1 MMASHPTNASMANHD
16 QPSTQPTCQ
25 NCGTSTTPLWR
36 RDELGSVLC
45 NACGLF
51 LKLHGRPRPISLKT
65 DVIKSRNRVKT
76 MRPDMQMKKKS
87 LPAAATP
94 MNHNGMHM
102 QTHDATSTAMAAVA
116 RANQGRPNGHMG
128 DNNSP
133 VSRTTTPSMYDPHL
147 PVFQGM
153 DPNQFQSPSL
163 PQYSI
168 PGGSPGRSGSPVNG
182 EPETREQLIAANA
195 SLKTRVS
202 ELDLIN
208 ELYRG
213 RLTQLEADSQAQDNF
228 RHAAE
233 QAQKNEAHERAMREE
248 MQRQL
253 EDSHRRENILKRRL
267 DEIEQEL
274 KEANDKV
281 DDLEHAE
288 SDRPAKKQRLDE
300 RMQHDDFHLP
310 EFHHVEMQHSDIQNA
325 EMPNMDMQHAEVH
338 HVEAHP
344 ADIQHTEDHSAG
356 VQGSEI
362 QDAEIPDTGM
372 PDADI
377 QGTELQGAD
386 IQSSEIQGEEN
397 QATEAENLDPQMTDP
412 QMTEPQMAEPQ
423 MAEPQM
429 ADPQLHE
436 PQMAEPQMAEP
447 QMAEPQMAEPQMAE
461 PQMTEAH
468 TEELQIAELQNAEPQ
483 AEELQNE
490 EPQAEE
496 LQAAVTETAEPQVTN
511 THATEMENEEVENGD
526 AQHGEL
532 QSEGN
537 AEAPIVAD
545 TANIAEDARE
555 AVQDETMAEADMT
568 ADSEAAR
575 PEAESLPLSS

>member
-16 QPSTQPTCQ
+16 QPSSQPTCQ

-36 RDELGSVLC
+36 RDEMGSVLC

-76 MRPDMQMKKKS
+76 MRPDMQMKKKVSRDPSRLPFLDRSHNGFFPDYVCLEQS

-102 QTHDATSTAMAAVA
+102 QHDATSTAMAAVA

-163 PQYSI
+163 PQYPI
-168 PGGSPGRSGSPVNG
+168 TGGSPGRSGSPVNG

-213 RLTQLEADSQAQDNF
+213 RLTQLEADSQAQDNY

-233 QAQKNEAHERAMREE
+233 QAQKNEAHERALREE
-248 MQRQL
+248 IQRQL

-274 KEANDKV
+274 GEANDRV
-281 DDLEHAE
+281 DLLEHAD
-288 SDRPAKKQRLDE
+288 SDRPLKRARLDE
-300 RMQHDDFHLP
+300 RVQHDEYQLP
-310 EFHHVEMQHSDIQNA
+310 EFHDAEMQNSDMQHA
-325 EMPNMDMQHAEVH
+325 EMPNMEMQH
-338 HVEAHP
+338 VE
-344 ADIQHTEDHSAG
+344 T
-356 VQGSEI
+356 
-362 QDAEIPDTGM
+362 
-372 PDADI
+372 
-377 QGTELQGAD
+377 QGAD
-386 IQSSEIQGEEN
+386 IQHSEVQGADAEAAPIQDADMAHADLQVAET
-397 QATEAENLDPQMTDP
+397 QAAEPHISEAQMPEPQM
-412 QMTEPQMAEPQ
+412 QEPQMAEPQ

-429 ADPQLHE
+429 GE
-436 PQMAEPQMAEP
+436 PEMAEPQMAEP
-447 QMAEPQMAEPQMAE
+447 QMVEPHMSEANMSEAQMSEPQMS
-461 PQMTEAH
+461 
-468 TEELQIAELQNAEPQ
+468 
-483 AEELQNE
+483 
-490 EPQAEE
+490 E
-496 LQAAVTETAEPQVTN
+496 LQAAVTEAVEQQTAEQQLSELQATETEVAETETAEPLAANAEGAEAHTGQVP
-511 THATEMENEEVENGD
+511 NED
-526 AQHGEL
+526 AQHGDHGE
-532 QSEGN
+532 QKDEGN
-537 AEAPIVAD
+537 PDVSDVAQTTDVAEGAP
-545 TANIAEDARE
+545 E
-555 AVQDETMAEADMT
+555 AVQDETMAEAAMS
-568 ADSEAAR
+568 AESAAAE
-575 PEAESLPLSS
+575 PEAESVPLSS

>member
-36 RDELGSVLC
+36 RDEMGSVLC

-76 MRPDMQMKKKS
+76 MRPDMQMKKKVSRDPSRLQFLDRSHNGFFPDYVCLEQS

-102 QTHDATSTAMAAVA
+102 QSHDATSTAMAAVA

-163 PQYSI
+163 PQYPI

-213 RLTQLEADSQAQDNF
+213 RLTQLEADSQAQDNY

-248 MQRQL
+248 LQRQL
-253 EDSHRRENILKRRL
+253 EDSHRRENNLKRRL

-274 KEANDKV
+274 GEANDRV
-281 DDLEHAE
+281 DLLEHAE
-288 SDRPAKKQRLDE
+288 SDRPLKRARMDE
-300 RMQHDDFHLP
+300 RVQHDEYQLP
-310 EFHHVEMQHSDIQNA
+310 EFHDAEMQNSEMQHA
-325 EMPNMDMQHAEVH
+325 EMPNMDMQH
-338 HVEAHP
+338 VE
-344 ADIQHTEDHSAG
+344 T
-356 VQGSEI
+356 
-362 QDAEIPDTGM
+362 
-372 PDADI
+372 
-377 QGTELQGAD
+377 QGAD
-386 IQSSEIQGEEN
+386 IQHAEVQSA
-397 QATEAENLDPQMTDP
+397 ATEAAQIQDAEMAHADLQVAETQAAEPQISEPQISEAHMPEPQMPEP
-412 QMTEPQMAEPQ
+412 QMPEPQMPEPQMAEPQ
-423 MAEPQM
+423 MVEPHMSEAQMSEPQM
-429 ADPQLHE
+429 S
-436 PQMAEPQMAEP
+436 
-447 QMAEPQMAEPQMAE
+447 
-461 PQMTEAH
+461 
-468 TEELQIAELQNAEPQ
+468 
-483 AEELQNE
+483 
-490 EPQAEE
+490 E
-496 LQAAVTETAEPQVTN
+496 LQAAVTEAVEHQTTEHQLSELQTTETQVAETETAEPLTANVEGAEAHT
-511 THATEMENEEVENGD
+511 EEVPNED
-526 AQHGEL
+526 AQHEDHGDQKDEGQPEL
-532 QSEGN
+532 SDVAETADVAEG
-537 AEAPIVAD
+537 AP
-545 TANIAEDARE
+545 E
-555 AVQDETMAEADMT
+555 AVQDETMAET
-568 ADSEAAR
+568 AMSVVSAAVE
-575 PEAESLPLSS
+575 PETESIALSS

>member
-36 RDELGSVLC
+36 RDEMGSVLC

-76 MRPDMQMKKKS
+76 MRPDMQVKKKVSRDPSRLPLLDRSHNGFFPDYVCLEQS

-133 VSRTTTPSMYDPHL
+133 VSRTATPSMYDPHL

-163 PQYSI
+163 PQYPI

-213 RLTQLEADSQAQDNF
+213 RLTQLEADSQAQDNY

-233 QAQKNEAHERAMREE
+233 QAQKNEAHERAMREDI
-248 MQRQL
+248 QRQL

-281 DDLEHAE
+281 DVLEHAE
-288 SDRPAKKQRLDE
+288 SDRPTKKPRLEE
-300 RMQHDDFHLP
+300 RIQHDDFHLP
-310 EFHHVEMQHSDIQNA
+310 EFHDAEMQNSDIQNA
-325 EMPNMDMQHAEVH
+325 EMPHAEVQHVETQSADLQHAE
-338 HVEAHP
+338 A
-344 ADIQHTEDHSAG
+344 QSAE
-356 VQGSEI
+356 V
-362 QDAEIPDTGM
+362 
-372 PDADI
+372 
-377 QGTELQGAD
+377 QGTEIQEAEIGDTAIQGA
-386 IQSSEIQGEEN
+386 ET
-397 QATEAENLDPQMTDP
+397 QAV
-412 QMTEPQMAEPQ
+412 EPQMSEPQ
-423 MAEPQM
+423 MPEPQM
-429 ADPQLHE
+429 SE
-436 PQMAEPQMAEP
+436 PQMSELQTAVAETVEPQ
-447 QMAEPQMAEPQMAE
+447 
-461 PQMTEAH
+461 
-468 TEELQIAELQNAEPQ
+468 
-483 AEELQNE
+483 
-490 EPQAEE
+490 
-496 LQAAVTETAEPQVTN
+496 TAEPHMSEGQIS
-511 THATEMENEEVENGD
+511 
-526 AQHGEL
+526 EL
-532 QSEGN
+532 QT
-537 AEAPIVAD
+537 AESGTAEPL
-545 TANIAEDARE
+545 TANIEGAGTESEEVQVEEAQHRELKREGNPEPTVVTDTAGAVEDARE
-555 AVQDETMAEADMT
+555 AVQDETMAEAEMI
-568 ADSEAAR
+568 AESEAMK
-575 PEAESLPLSS
+575 PEPESVPLSS

>member
-76 MRPDMQMKKKS
+76 MRPDMQMKKKVSRDPSRLPFLDRSHNGFFPDYVCLDHQS

-163 PQYSI
+163 PQYPI
-168 PGGSPGRSGSPVNG
+168 PGGSPGRSGSPANG
-182 EPETREQLIAANA
+182 ELETREQLMASNA

-281 DDLEHAE
+281 DDLEHGE
-288 SDRPAKKQRLDE
+288 SGRHAKKPRLDE
-300 RMQHDDFHLP
+300 RVQHDDFHLP
-310 EFHHVEMQHSDIQNA
+310 EFHDVDMQHSHIQDA
-325 EMPNMDMQHAEVH
+325 EMPNMEMQNADVH
-338 HVEAHP
+338 HVEAQH
-344 ADIQHTEDHSAG
+344 ADIQHADEQSAD
-356 VQGSEI
+356 VQGAGI
-362 QDAEIPDTGM
+362 QDADIHDAGM
-372 PDADI
+372 PDAEI
-377 QGTELQGAD
+377 QGTEIHGAEMQGTGMQAEET
-386 IQSSEIQGEEN
+386 QAAGSEI
-397 QATEAENLDPQMTDP
+397 LDPQMIEP
-412 QMTEPQMAEPQ
+412 QMEAPHTGEPQMEEPQMGEPQMAEPQ
-423 MAEPQM
+423 MEEPQM
-429 ADPQLHE
+429 V
-436 PQMAEPQMAEP
+436 
-447 QMAEPQMAEPQMAE
+447 E
-461 PQMTEAH
+461 PQMTEPQ
-468 TEELQIAELQNAEPQ
+468 TEELQIAELQNAEPRAIDIQ
-483 AEELQNE
+483 GAEIQND
-490 EPQAEE
+490 
-496 LQAAVTETAEPQVTN
+496 
-511 THATEMENEEVENGD
+511 EVPSVD
-526 AQHGEL
+526 AQQGEL
-532 QSEGN
+532 QSEPN
-537 AEAPIVAD
+537 NEPPAIAES
-545 TANIAEDARE
+545 TNIAEDASE
-555 AVQDETMAEADMT
+555 TVQDKTMAEAETT
-568 ADSEAAR
+568 ADSEAVK
-575 PEAESLPLSS
+575 PEVEAKSESAHLSS

>member
-36 RDELGSVLC
+36 RDEMGSVLC

-51 LKLHGRPRPISLKT
+51 LKLHGRSRPISLKT

-76 MRPDMQMKKKS
+76 MRPDMQMKKKVSRDPSRLPLLDRSHNGFFPDYVCLEQS
-87 LPAAATP
+87 LPAATTP

-102 QTHDATSTAMAAVA
+102 QSHDATSTAMAAVA

-163 PQYSI
+163 PQYPI

-213 RLTQLEADSQAQDNF
+213 RLTQLEADSQAQDNY

-233 QAQKNEAHERAMREE
+233 QAQKNEAHERAMREDI
-248 MQRQL
+248 QRQL

-274 KEANDKV
+274 GEANDRV
-281 DDLEHAE
+281 DLLEHAE
-288 SDRPAKKQRLDE
+288 SDRPAKRARLDE
-300 RMQHDDFHLP
+300 RVQHDEYQLPDFHDAEMQNSDMQH
-310 EFHHVEMQHSDIQNA
+310 A
-325 EMPNMDMQHAEVH
+325 EMPNMDVHHVETQDADMQHAEVQSTD
-338 HVEAHP
+338 VEA
-344 ADIQHTEDHSAG
+344 AQ
-356 VQGSEI
+356 I
-362 QDAEIPDTGM
+362 QDAEMGHV
-372 PDADI
+372 
-377 QGTELQGAD
+377 ELQVAETQAAEPQ
-386 IQSSEIQGEEN
+386 ISEPHIPG
-397 QATEAENLDPQMTDP
+397 P
-412 QMTEPQMAEPQ
+412 QMTEPQMADPEMTEPHMSEAQMSEPQ
-423 MAEPQM
+423 MS
-429 ADPQLHE
+429 
-436 PQMAEPQMAEP
+436 
-447 QMAEPQMAEPQMAE
+447 
-461 PQMTEAH
+461 
-468 TEELQIAELQNAEPQ
+468 
-483 AEELQNE
+483 
-490 EPQAEE
+490 E
-496 LQAAVTETAEPQVTN
+496 LQAAVTEAVEQQVTENQLSELQTIETEVAETETAEPLTANVEGAEVHT
-511 THATEMENEEVENGD
+511 EEVKIEE
-526 AQHGEL
+526 AQHEDHGEHKD
-532 QSEGN
+532 EGN
-537 AEAPIVAD
+537 PELTVVAETADVAEGAP
-545 TANIAEDARE
+545 E
-555 AVQDETMAEADMT
+555 AVQDETMAEAEM
-568 ADSEAAR
+568 AMEPEAVK
-575 PEAESLPLSS
+575 PEAESVPLAS

>member
-36 RDELGSVLC
+36 RDEMGSVLC

-76 MRPDMQMKKKS
+76 MRPDMQMKKKVSRDPSRLPLLDRSHNGFFPDYVCLEQS

-163 PQYSI
+163 PQYPI

-213 RLTQLEADSQAQDNF
+213 RLTQLEQDSQNQDNW

-233 QAQKNEAHERAMREE
+233 QAQKNEAHERAMREDI
-248 MQRQL
+248 QRQL

-274 KEANDKV
+274 HEAKDKV
-281 DDLEHAE
+281 DVLEHAE
-288 SDRPAKKQRLDE
+288 SDRPSKRPRLEE
-300 RMQHDDFHLP
+300 RIQHDEYQLP
-310 EFHHVEMQHSDIQNA
+310 EFNDAEMQNSDIHNA
-325 EMPNMDMQHAEVH
+325 EMPNTEVQHVEDQGADLQHA
-338 HVEAHP
+338 
-344 ADIQHTEDHSAG
+344 D
-356 VQGSEI
+356 VQGTDVESI
-362 QDAEIPDTGM
+362 GVH
-372 PDADI
+372 
-377 QGTELQGAD
+377 GTELHDGEIMSPEMQGA
-386 IQSSEIQGEEN
+386 ET
-397 QATEAENLDPQMTDP
+397 QA
-412 QMTEPQMAEPQ
+412 AEPQ
-423 MAEPQM
+423 MSEPHIAET
-429 ADPQLHE
+429 
-436 PQMAEPQMAEP
+436 
-447 QMAEPQMAEPQMAE
+447 QMAEPQMAE
-461 PQMTEAH
+461 PQMTEPQMAEPQMSDH
-468 TEELQIAELQNAEPQ
+468 QMSELQTAVVETVEPPAAELQVSELQNAETET
-483 AEELQNE
+483 AEIQT
-490 EPQAEE
+490 AE
-496 LQAAVTETAEPQVTN
+496 TETAEPLTVNIEGAST
-511 THATEMENEEVENGD
+511 ENEEVKAAEE
-526 AQHGEL
+526 AQQGEYK
-532 QSEGN
+532 SEDN
-537 AEAPIVAD
+537 SEPTV
-545 TANIAEDARE
+545 IAETADAAEE
-555 AVQDETMAEADMT
+555 AHEAAQDETMAEAGMV
-568 ADSEAAR
+568 AE
-575 PEAESLPLSS
+575 PEAVKLDAESVPLSQ

>member
-36 RDELGSVLC
+36 RDEMGSVLC

-76 MRPDMQMKKKS
+76 MRPDMQMKKKVSRDPSRLPLLDRSHNGFFPDYVCLEQS

-163 PQYSI
+163 PQYPI

-202 ELDLIN
+202 ETRPN
-208 ELYRG
+208 QRV
-213 RLTQLEADSQAQDNF
+213 DNW

-233 QAQKNEAHERAMREE
+233 QAQKNEAHERAMREDI
-248 MQRQL
+248 QRQL

-274 KEANDKV
+274 HEAKDKV

-288 SDRPAKKQRLDE
+288 SDRPTKRPRLEE
-300 RMQHDDFHLP
+300 RIQHDEYQLP
-310 EFHHVEMQHSDIQNA
+310 EFNDSEMHNSDIHNA
-325 EMPNMDMQHAEVH
+325 EMPNTEVQ
-338 HVEAHP
+338 HVEAQNVDLEH
-344 ADIQHTEDHSAG
+344 AD
-356 VQGSEI
+356 VQGTDVES
-362 QDAEIPDTGM
+362 TGVH
-372 PDADI
+372 
-377 QGTELQGAD
+377 GTELHDREIAG
-386 IQSSEIQGEEN
+386 SEMHSAET
-397 QATEAENLDPQMTDP
+397 QAAETQAA
-412 QMTEPQMAEPQ
+412 EPQMPEPQMSEPQMPEPQ

-429 ADPQLHE
+429 ADHQMSDHQMSELQTAVAETVE
-436 PQMAEPQMAEP
+436 PPAAEPQIADS
-447 QMAEPQMAEPQMAE
+447 
-461 PQMTEAH
+461 H
-468 TEELQIAELQNAEPQ
+468 IAELQTAEAEAAEPLTVPIEG
-483 AEELQNE
+483 AG
-490 EPQAEE
+490 
-496 LQAAVTETAEPQVTN
+496 T
-511 THATEMENEEVENGD
+511 ENEEVKVEQ
-526 AQHGEL
+526 AQHGEYK
-532 QSEGN
+532 SEGN
-537 AEAPIVAD
+537 SEPAA
-545 TANIAEDARE
+545 IAETADVAEE
-555 AVQDETMAEADMT
+555 AHETAQDETMAEAEMI
-568 ADSEAAR
+568 AEPEAVKL
-575 PEAESLPLSS
+575 EAESVSLSS

>member
-1 MMASHPTNASMANHD
+1 MASHPTNASMANHD

-36 RDELGSVLC
+36 RDEMGSVLC

-76 MRPDMQMKKKS
+76 MRPDMQMKKKVSRDPSRLPLLDRSHNGFFPDYVCLEQS

-102 QTHDATSTAMAAVA
+102 QSHDATSTAMAAVA

-133 VSRTTTPSMYDPHL
+133 VSRTNTPSMYDPHL

-163 PQYSI
+163 PQYPI

-213 RLTQLEADSQAQDNF
+213 RLTQLEADSQAQDNY

-233 QAQKNEAHERAMREE
+233 QAQKNEAHERAMREDI
-248 MQRQL
+248 QRQL

-274 KEANDKV
+274 GEANDRV
-281 DDLEHAE
+281 DLLEHAE
-288 SDRPAKKQRLDE
+288 SDRPAKRARLDE
-300 RMQHDDFHLP
+300 RVQHDEYQLP
-310 EFHHVEMQHSDIQNA
+310 EFNDSEMQNSDIQHA
-325 EMPNMDMQHAEVH
+325 EMPNMDVQ
-338 HVEAHP
+338 HVE
-344 ADIQHTEDHSAG
+344 T
-356 VQGSEI
+356 
-362 QDAEIPDTGM
+362 
-372 PDADI
+372 
-377 QGTELQGAD
+377 QGAD
-386 IQSSEIQGEEN
+386 IQHGEVQGADVDAAHIQDAEMAHAELHVAET
-397 QATEAENLDPQMTDP
+397 QATEPQISEPHMP
-412 QMTEPQMAEPQ
+412 EPQMAEPH
-423 MAEPQM
+423 MP
-429 ADPQLHE
+429 
-436 PQMAEPQMAEP
+436 
-447 QMAEPQMAEPQMAE
+447 EPQMAEPQMAE
-461 PQMTEAH
+461 PQMTDQHMSEA
-468 TEELQIAELQNAEPQ
+468 QMSEPQ
-483 AEELQNE
+483 MS
-490 EPQAEE
+490 E
-496 LQAAVTETAEPQVTN
+496 LQAAVNEAVEHQTAEPQLSELQTTETEVAETETAEPLTANVEGDEVHT
-511 THATEMENEEVENGD
+511 EEVQIRD
-526 AQHGEL
+526 AQHEDHGEHKVEENPEL
-532 QSEGN
+532 TAVAETADVAEG
-537 AEAPIVAD
+537 AH
-545 TANIAEDARE
+545 E
-555 AVQDETMAEADMT
+555 AVQDEVMAEAEMSVK
-568 ADSEAAR
+568 SEAVE
-575 PEAESLPLSS
+575 PDAESVPLSS